1 MLIEL
6 KLIKIIL
13 QLFTIKYIEIYLK
26 IKKHWIIKITRI
38 KVDYENTIVFFYKF
52 SRNRSKI
59 CNFIFK

>member
-38 KVDYENTIVFFYKF
+38 KVDYENTIV
-52 SRNRSKI
+52 I
-59 CNFIFK
+59 LL